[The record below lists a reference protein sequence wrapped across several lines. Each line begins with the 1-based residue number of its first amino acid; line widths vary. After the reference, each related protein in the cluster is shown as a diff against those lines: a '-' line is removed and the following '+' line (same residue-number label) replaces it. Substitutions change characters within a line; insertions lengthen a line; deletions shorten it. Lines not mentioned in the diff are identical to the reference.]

1 MGTFFMR
8 KQLPIILFLFLFA
21 LKLHAQKDALGSWNI
36 INLKYTHNNKW
47 SGFGEAQLRSLR
59 FYNNYHYYEWKLG
72 ITYRLSDQFAF
83 TLGGGDYNTYAE
95 GGNFKTPMNNDE
107 TRLWQQLVMRQ
118 QLKKLRFEHR
128 YRAEQRF
135 TSNGYRNRFRYRL
148 NISLPL
154 WEGTKNAPTISAYN
168 ELFFTDRAPYFER
181 NRVFVGINKS
191 ITENM
196 SIQTGYLSQFDYRI
210 NDETGR
216 NFFLIGLQFDLE
228 RTKGSKK
235 SSGAVD

>member
-1 MGTFFMR
+1 MR
-8 KQLPIILFLFLFA
+8 KLLLTILIFVCVAFQ
-21 LKLHAQKDALGSWNI
+21 LHAQTDALGSWNV

-107 TRLWQQLVMRQ
+107 TRLWQQLVMQQ
-118 QLKKLRFEHR
+118 QLKRLRFEHR

-135 TSNGYRNRFRYRL
+135 TSDGYRNRFRYRL
-148 NISLPL
+148 NVSLPL
-154 WEGTKNAPTISAYN
+154 SASNKNSPTINVYN

-181 NRVFVGINKS
+181 NRIFVGISKP
-191 ITENM
+191 IAENM

-235 SSGAVD
+235 AAGAVD

>member
-1 MGTFFMR
+1 MR
-8 KQLPIILFLFLFA
+8 KMLPIFIVLCSFGIQTN
-21 LKLHAQKDALGSWNI
+21 AQTDALGSWNI
-36 INLKYTHNNKW
+36 LNLKYTHNNKW

-59 FYNNYHYYEWKLG
+59 FYNHYHYYEWKLG

-107 TRLWQQLVMRQ
+107 TRLWQQLVMQQ
-118 QLKKLRFEHR
+118 QLKRLRFEHR

-135 TSNGYRNRFRYRL
+135 TSDGYRNRFRYRL
-148 NISLPL
+148 NVSLPL
-154 WEGTKNAPTISAYN
+154 SRTNKHMPTLNAYN

-181 NRVFVGINKS
+181 NRVFLGMSKD
-191 ITENM
+191 ITDQV
-196 SIQTGYLSQFDYRI
+196 SIQAGYLSQFDYRI

-216 NFFLIGLQFDLE
+216 NFFVIGFQFDIE

-235 SSGAVD
+235 SSGSVD